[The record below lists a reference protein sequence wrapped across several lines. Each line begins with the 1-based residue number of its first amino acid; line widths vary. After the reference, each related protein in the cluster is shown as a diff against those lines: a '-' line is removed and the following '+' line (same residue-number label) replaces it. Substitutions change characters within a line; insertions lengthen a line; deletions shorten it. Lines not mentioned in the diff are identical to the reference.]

1 MCVDTNHNITIKL
14 INKNG
19 KYDSMSLHQTFAT
32 LGDPTR
38 FAIVERLLTEG
49 ELSAG
54 RLQDSAKISAPAI
67 SRHLKLLRNAG
78 VIQQRIDA
86 QRRLYSVRP
95 ETVQAIHAWTL
106 NYKEFWQGSLDRLE
120 ASLLKKEQEN
130 D

>member
-1 MCVDTNHNITIKL
+1 
-14 INKNG
+14 
-19 KYDSMSLHQTFAT
+19 MSLHQTFAT

-54 RLQDSAKISAPAI
+54 RLQDQAKISAPAI

-95 ETVQAIHAWTL
+95 ETVQAIHAWTM
-106 NYKEFWQGSLDRLE
+106 NYKDFWAGSLEKLE
-120 ASLLKKEQEN
+120 ASLLKEKAKN

>member
-1 MCVDTNHNITIKL
+1 MIVDTNRNITILL
-14 INKNG
+14 INISG
-19 KYDSMSLHQTFAT
+19 KYESMSLHQTFAT

-38 FAIVERLLTEG
+38 FAIVERLLAEG

-54 RLQDSAKISAPAI
+54 RLQDQAKISAPAI

-95 ETVQAIHAWTL
+95 ETVKSIHEWTM
-106 NYKEFWQGSLDRLE
+106 NYKDFWAGSLENLE
-120 ASLLKKEQEN
+120 ASLLKEKAKN

>member
-1 MCVDTNHNITIKL
+1 MIVDTNHNITILL
-14 INKNG
+14 INTYG
-19 KYDSMSLHQTFAT
+19 KYESMSLHQTFAS

-54 RLQDSAKISAPAI
+54 RLQDQAKISAPAI

-95 ETVQAIHAWTL
+95 ETVQAIHAWTM
-106 NYKEFWQGSLDRLE
+106 NYKDFWAGSLEKLE
-120 ASLLKKEQEN
+120 ASLLKEKAKN

>member
-1 MCVDTNHNITIKL
+1 MTLDTNHYITLLL

-19 KYDSMSLHQTFAT
+19 NNDSMSLHQTFAT

-38 FAIVERLLTEG
+38 FAIVERLLREG

-54 RLQDSAKISAPAI
+54 NLQTETQISAPAI

-78 VIQQRIDA
+78 VIEQRIDA

-95 ETVQAIHAWTL
+95 ETVKAIHMWTMT
-106 NYKEFWQGSLDRLE
+106 YQEFWADSLDKLE
-120 ASLLKKEQEN
+120 ASLLKQKVKK
-130 D
+130 

>member
-1 MCVDTNHNITIKL
+1 ML
-14 INKNG
+14 INKYR

-38 FAIVERLLTEG
+38 FAIVERLLAEG

-54 RLQDSAKISAPAI
+54 HLQDQSNISAPAI

-78 VIQQRIDA
+78 VIQQRVDA

-95 ETVQAIHAWTL
+95 ETVKAIHAWTM
-106 NYKEFWQGSLDRLE
+106 NYQDFWAGSLDKLE
-120 ASLLKKEQEN
+120 AALAKQKVTK
-130 D
+130 